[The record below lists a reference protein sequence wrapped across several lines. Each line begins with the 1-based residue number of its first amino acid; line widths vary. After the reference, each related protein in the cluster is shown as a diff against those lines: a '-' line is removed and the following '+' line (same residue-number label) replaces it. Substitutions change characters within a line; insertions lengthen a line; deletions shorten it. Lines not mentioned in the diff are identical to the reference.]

1 MEVGGIASQ
10 TGALEKSA
18 AAASQAAGSLGGLAV
33 QKAPTTSQLLADLQ
47 EEMSFAHAERAES
60 EDDAEEGLEDR
71 ANRIREKLLERI
83 RDVYKASASQ
93 NEQQNSRQEMLEK
106 LKSGHY
112 RSPDDLLEDLG
123 QGTGDRARIFHM
135 LAAAGDELEPGSA
148 AAELVNDALI
158 AAASDWEHEIVAG
171 GNTFAQSAEAAERT
185 GLEQDEL
192 QRAYQDTI
200 VSYESVI
207 ATLGELTAKFGLDR
221 VEDGADFLQEAA
233 RADLISQ
240 PSSVEPERLERTLLE
255 LQGMKIYHT
264 FRENVD
270 TAYARAVDG
279 DQRIGQLERD
289 WVMARFINALS
300 DPSDFDI
307 NFKRRVPADAQ
318 IEARVLFLQ
327 DLKGTISETP
337 EHYFAA
343 GGKDRAMSPW
353 QTEIDR
359 LIYQEAEGQTDA

>member
-1 MEVGGIASQ
+1 MEVGGVANQ
-10 TGALEKSA
+10 PGALAPGA
-18 AAASQAAGSLGGLAV
+18 AAAAPEPGSLGGLAV
-33 QKAPTTSQLLADLQ
+33 AKAAPAAQLLADLQ
-47 EEMSFAHAERAES
+47 EEISFAHSERAEND
-60 EDDAEEGLEDR
+60 EEAEEALEDR
-71 ANRIREKLLERI
+71 ANRVREKLIERI
-83 RDVYKASASQ
+83 RDVYKAAEGG

-112 RSPDDLLEDLG
+112 KSPDDLLEELG
-123 QGTGDRARIFHM
+123 QRSEDRAEIFY
-135 LAAAGDELEPGSA
+135 LLTSFGDDLEPGSA
-148 AAELVNDALI
+148 AAELVGDALI
-158 AAASDWEHEIVAG
+158 AAASDWEPEIVAG
-171 GNTFAQSAEAAERT
+171 GNTLAQSAAVAERT

-207 ATLGELTAKFGLDR
+207 TTLAELTAKFGLDR

-264 FRENVD
+264 FRENVEA
-270 TAYARAVDG
+270 AYTRAVGG
-279 DQRIGQLERD
+279 DERLGQLAHD
-289 WVMARFINALS
+289 WVMTRFISSLS

-307 NFKRRVPADAQ
+307 NFKRRVPEDARIQ
-318 IEARVLFLQ
+318 ARVLLLQ
-327 DLKGTISETP
+327 DLKGAISETP
-337 EHYFAA
+337 EHYFTS

-359 LIYQEAEGQTDA
+359 LIYQEAEE

>member
-1 MEVGGIASQ
+1 MEVSGVANQ
-10 TGALEKSA
+10 A
-18 AAASQAAGSLGGLAV
+18 AAAAQNAAAADAAAQLGGLAV
-33 QKAPTTSQLLADLQ
+33 QKAPAMSQLLADLQ
-47 EEMSFAHAERAES
+47 EEMSFAHSERAEND
-60 EDDAEEGLEDR
+60 EEAEEALEDR
-71 ANRIREKLLERI
+71 ANRIRERLIERI
-83 RDVYKASASQ
+83 RDVYKSAENS
-93 NEQQNSRQEMLEK
+93 NEQQSSRQEMLEK
-106 LKSGHY
+106 LKAGHY
-112 RSPDDLLEDLG
+112 RSPDDLLEELG
-123 QGTGDRARIFHM
+123 ERTEDRAEIFY
-135 LAAAGDELEPGSA
+135 LLTAAGEELEEGSA

-171 GNTFAQSAEAAERT
+171 SNTFELSAASAERT

-207 ATLGELTAKFGLDR
+207 STLSELTSKFGIDR

-233 RADLISQ
+233 RTDLISQ

-264 FRENVD
+264 FQENVG
-270 TAYARAVDG
+270 TAYERAVGG
-279 DQRIGQLERD
+279 DKRIGQLERD
-289 WVMARFINALS
+289 WVMTRFIHSLS

-307 NFKRRVPADAQ
+307 NFKRRVPEDALLQ
-318 IEARVLFLQ
+318 ARVLLLQ
-327 DLKGTISETP
+327 DLKSAIAETP
-337 EHYFAA
+337 EHYFTT

-359 LIYQEAEGQTDA
+359 LIYQEAEE